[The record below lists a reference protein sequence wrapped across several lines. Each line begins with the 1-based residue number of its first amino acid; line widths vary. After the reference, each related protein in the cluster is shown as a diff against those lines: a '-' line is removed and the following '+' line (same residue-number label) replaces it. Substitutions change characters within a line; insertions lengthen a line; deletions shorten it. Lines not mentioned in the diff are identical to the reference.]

1 MTPPKHPDE
10 KEAHRLAIRS
20 IALAAVPL
28 VSAAALAVG
37 VAIDNAGL
45 TIVGIVGL
53 ALATLPALVA
63 LSIDL
68 EELGNLLRRIDQR
81 KWEEHQREQARIDR
95 ITKEMGW

>member
-37 VAIDNAGL
+37 VAIDNAG
-45 TIVGIVGL
+45 VGIVGL
-53 ALATLPALVA
+53 ALATLPAMVA

-68 EELGNLLRRIDQR
+68 GELGKLLRRIDQR